1 MAAGNNQYKD
11 RLFTFLFGSEE
22 NRAWTLSLYN
32 AINNSDY
39 KDPSLIEITT
49 IRDIMFLGMQNDI
62 SFLVSDEMDLF
73 EQQSSYNPNMP
84 LRMME
89 YACHLF
95 DKYIKQHRLNKYSSK
110 LLRLPAPRLVVFYN
124 GTVDQPDEKILRLS
138 DSFPKDKNSDIEV
151 RVRMLNINYGKNRK
165 LMED

>member
-1 MAAGNNQYKD
+1 MAADNNQYKD
-11 RLFTFLFGSEE
+11 RLFIFLFGSEE

-49 IRDIMFLGMQNDI
+49 IRDIMFLGMQNDL
-62 SFLVSDEMDLF
+62 SFLVFDEMDLF

-89 YACHLF
+89 YTCHLF
-95 DKYIKQHRLNKYSSK
+95 DKYIKQRRLNKYSSR

-124 GTVDQPDEKILRLS
+124 GTADQPDEKILRLS
-138 DSFPKDKNSDIEV
+138 DSFPE
-151 RVRMLNINYGKNRK
+151 GKNLILK
-165 LMED
+165 SGYG